1 MKKVPTITSLALKAL
16 KNIYIRNQKE
26 LKFLVLKIQIVV
38 LLDKKLRKLIVFSST
53 SFLSF

>member
-1 MKKVPTITSLALKAL
+1 MTSLALKAT

-38 LLDKKLRKLIVFSST
+38 LLDKKLRKLIVFSSA